1 MIRRFPILKLYLFW
15 LRFGLAKIIFGLA
28 EIPQIY
34 LSEIPQIYLAE
45 ILLVLTIRRC
55 RCWGW
60 LVDFFFIKQTIEKPE
75 SRFSRQ
81 GLNFFSSS
89 QHLMFTSLV
98 FSSIFVPPRRPL
110 VPGWSE
116 DKKSPKLSS
125 PLTFLATWP
134 LFNLAIEL
142 LWCEGGDDSWLI
154 LQESTFRP
162 PLSDI

>member
-1 MIRRFPILKLYLFW
+1 MICRFPILKLYLFW
-15 LRFGLAKIIFGLA
+15 LRFGLAKILFALA

-98 FSSIFVPPRRPL
+98 FSSIFVPPRRSL
-110 VPGWSE
+110 VGGVRIRRAQNFHPHS
-116 DKKSPKLSS
+116 L
-125 PLTFLATWP
+125 FWP
-134 LFNLAIEL
+134 LGLFLTWQLNYSAARVVMTV
-142 LWCEGGDDSWLI
+142 D
-154 LQESTFRP
+154 
-162 PLSDI
+162 